1 MRVENVLFKPKGN
14 GALLGVVCDHREE
27 QVYRSLRATGVR
39 FHYGYAT
46 FLCSSDF
53 PVHRKLIAY
62 RAEFTCKLSRYCAS
76 RNHGDCAIA
85 PRNRPTQAAS
95 RWQSAR
101 SPIRPALSD
110 AGIRRRKTHDR
121 TLDTAVQA
129 SRLGKPS
136 RDATD
141 ENLASTSATLSS
153 LFSPEANGTPR
164 FAGIGNANTRLREQ
178 GTP

>member
-1 MRVENVLFKPKGN
+1 VRFSVSSATIG
-14 GALLGVVCDHREE
+14 EE

-53 PVHRKLIAY
+53 PVHCKLIAY
-62 RAEFTCKLSRYCAS
+62 CAEFTCKLSLYCAS
-76 RNHGDCAIA
+76 RNLGDCAIA

-121 TLDTAVQA
+121 TP
-129 SRLGKPS
+129 RLNSGYRCAGVTPGETQPG
-136 RDATD
+136 RDRRD
-141 ENLASTSATLSS
+141 
-153 LFSPEANGTPR
+153 FS
-164 FAGIGNANTRLREQ
+164 FVIGNPFVGVFSRGKWNATIRRYREC
-178 GTP
+178 